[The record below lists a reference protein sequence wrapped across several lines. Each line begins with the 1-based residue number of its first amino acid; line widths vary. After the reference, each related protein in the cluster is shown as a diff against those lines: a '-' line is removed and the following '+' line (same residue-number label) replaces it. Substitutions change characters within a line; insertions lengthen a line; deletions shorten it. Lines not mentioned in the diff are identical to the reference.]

1 MEKKQSELCLEIL
14 RRFHKA
20 DILDDLILIGSWCVY
35 FYKDYFSGIP
45 YIDQATIKTRD
56 IDFLIDVPSRIRH
69 NVNIPELLK
78 DLGFVTIY
86 RGSRG
91 YIKLDHPDLILEFLV
106 PEKGK
111 GTDKPIPLSKLGM
124 NAVALRFLSLLS
136 DNIIKVRIE
145 DFDVSLPHPV
155 NFALHKLIIFQRRF
169 KEEKALKDRNTA
181 LEILKALINKGETEI
196 IRQVFNSMLLKWQK
210 KVIKG
215 LEEIKEKEI
224 LSILGASTA
233 RRSPHV

>member
-1 MEKKQSELCLEIL
+1 VEKKQSELCFEIL

-20 DILDDLILIGSWCVY
+20 GILDKLILIGSWCVY
-35 FYKDYFSGIP
+35 FYKDYFTGIP
-45 YIDQATIKTRD
+45 YIDQITLKTRD
-56 IDFLIDVPSRIRH
+56 IDFLIDSPSRIRR
-69 NVNIPELLK
+69 NVNIPELLE

-86 RGSRG
+86 KGSKG

-111 GTDKPIPLSKLGM
+111 GTDKPIPLPRLGM
-124 NAVALRFLSLLS
+124 NAVALRFLSLLTV
-136 DNIIKVRIE
+136 NIIKIKVE
-145 DFDVSLPHPV
+145 DFNVSLPHPA

-181 LEILKALINKGETEI
+181 VEILKALVNKGEI
-196 IRQVFNSMLLKWQK
+196 AIVRQVFNSMLPKWQK
-210 KVIKG
+210 RVIKG

-224 LSILGASTA
+224 LNILSASTA
-233 RRSPHV
+233 R